1 MERFIYPLYSVYQGY
16 GGTLTSSQGGGLVG
30 PKQKQPKWK
39 QSKGSSPSL
48 GIPTT
53 PATAAGPEP
62 ADYLDGYMWAQLKAL
77 LSQVSPGLTPRLR
90 KANTKEVGVQVNPG
104 MDASVQCSMG
114 TCTLQGTCPQSSSA
128 RFIWAGPAIYSPGAT
143 HGPGEEGGSRR
154 RAGGAAAEEEP
165 SKRSQGADTAP
176 SQQLQPEETEAVLQ
190 GEGAAEVKRSTFQV
204 GQASSVPSPA
214 AQLPPWWQVPALWQS
229 APSSRC
235 TIPPTEVITK
245 LSLLQW
251 ESAYVWCISG
261 IATSI
266 LNRSTCPPLSANN
279 GMSSLLRLT
288 QRLVAPAPRRH
299 IDLKRLHR
307 QELCGHCKGKRLF
320 CDNTYS
326 FKYIV

>member
-128 RFIWAGPAIYSPGAT
+128 RFIWAGPAIYSPGLDWRLFT
-143 HGPGEEGGSRR
+143 
-154 RAGGAAAEEEP
+154 
-165 SKRSQGADTAP
+165 
-176 SQQLQPEETEAVLQ
+176 L
-190 GEGAAEVKRSTFQV
+190 
-204 GQASSVPSPA
+204 
-214 AQLPPWWQVPALWQS
+214 AQ
-229 APSSRC
+229 
-235 TIPPTEVITK
+235 VITK

-261 IATSI
+261 SNKVYFKQLLEAIYNIEVATCTSSDAVATSI

>member
-1 MERFIYPLYSVYQGY
+1 VCTR
-16 GGTLTSSQGGGLVG
+16 GTVAPSRPARVG
-30 PKQKQPKWK
+30 VWWAPNR
-39 QSKGSSPSL
+39 SSPSESK
-48 GIPTT
+48 
-53 PATAAGPEP
+53 AKAAALPWP

-128 RFIWAGPAIYSPGAT
+128 SGSAT

-165 SKRSQGADTAP
+165 SQRSQGADTAP

-214 AQLPPWWQVPALWQS
+214 AQLPPWWQVPVLWQS

-251 ESAYVWCISG
+251 ESAYTYSKTRCS
-261 IATSI
+261 
-266 LNRSTCPPLSANN
+266 C
-279 GMSSLLRLT
+279 
-288 QRLVAPAPRRH
+288 PRRH

>member
-128 RFIWAGPAIYSPGAT
+128 RFIWAGPAIYSPGLDWRLFTLAVVAR
-143 HGPGEEGGSRR
+143 PQVVPPMAPERKE
-154 RAGGAAAEEEP
+154 
-165 SKRSQGADTAP
+165 GADGGQVA
-176 SQQLQPEETEAVLQ
+176 LQPR
-190 GEGAAEVKRSTFQV
+190 K
-204 GQASSVPSPA
+204 SPA
-214 AQLPPWWQVPALWQS
+214 RGARESQRKSQ
-229 APSSRC
+229 C
-235 TIPPTEVITK
+235 VITK

-261 IATSI
+261 SNKVYFKQLLEAIYNIEVATCTSSDAVATSI